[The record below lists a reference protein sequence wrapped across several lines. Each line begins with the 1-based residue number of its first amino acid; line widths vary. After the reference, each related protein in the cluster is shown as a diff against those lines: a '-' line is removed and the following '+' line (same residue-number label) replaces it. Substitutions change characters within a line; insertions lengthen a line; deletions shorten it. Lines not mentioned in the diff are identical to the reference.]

1 MVGVLLTT
9 FSKGSLLL
17 RELLLRQRP
26 YLVGGGGLFSNSVL
40 AKIYIIVIKFFICY
54 LICRNDASRFIGS
67 IYHKVN

>member
-9 FSKGSLLL
+9 FSKGLLLL

-26 YLVGGGGLFSNSVL
+26 YLVGGGLFSNSVL

-54 LICRNDASRFIGS
+54 LICRNDASRFTGS